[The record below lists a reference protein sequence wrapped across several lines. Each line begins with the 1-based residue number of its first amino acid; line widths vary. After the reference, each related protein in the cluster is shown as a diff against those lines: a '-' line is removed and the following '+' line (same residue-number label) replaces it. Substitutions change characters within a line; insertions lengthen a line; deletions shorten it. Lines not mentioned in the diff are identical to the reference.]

1 MKYIA
6 IVGSN
11 SDYSTNRL
19 LLKWIKYRYFKK
31 MSVELMEI
39 ADLRPFDRGQNALE
53 IEELQEKVWQI
64 KQAAGIIISTPE
76 YDHSIPAVLSNALA
90 WLSVHPDQPLK
101 DKPVLVIG
109 ASYGKL
115 GAVRAQTH
123 LRQILDAPNIQSRV
137 MPSTQFCLG
146 NSLQT
151 FDEEGNLKDETKIEQ
166 LDDVIDKF
174 QKFTSM
180 LRYLEKIQD

>member
-11 SDYSTNRL
+11 SEYSTNRML
-19 LLKWIKYRYFKK
+19 LEWIKHHYSNK
-31 MSVELMEI
+31 MTVELMEI
-39 ADLRPFDRGQNALE
+39 ADLRPFDRCQNGLD
-53 IEELQEKVWQI
+53 IEELQDKVLQI
-64 KQAAGIIISTPE
+64 KQAAGVIISTPE
-76 YDHSIPAVLSNALA
+76 YDHSIPAVLSNALV
-90 WLSVHPDQPLK
+90 WFSVHPEQPFK

-123 LRQILDAPNIQSRV
+123 LRHILDAPNIQSRV
-137 MPSTQFCLG
+137 MPNIQFCLG
-146 NSLQT
+146 NSLQA
-151 FDEEGNLKDETKIEQ
+151 FDEEGDLKDEKKIEQ

-174 QKFTSM
+174 QRFTSVS
-180 LRYLEKIQD
+180 RYLEKSQ